1 MHARR
6 DDQAVEPSFQS
17 NRQFDIRV
25 VKENREEEHVLPE
38 EERVERDADCRN
50 LERAPWDWKKRSAVL
65 RLASAQM

>member
-1 MHARR
+1 MVDAVQTRR
-6 DDQAVEPSFQS
+6 DDEVSHEPLHV

-50 LERAPWDWKKRSAVL
+50 LERAPWD
-65 RLASAQM
+65 